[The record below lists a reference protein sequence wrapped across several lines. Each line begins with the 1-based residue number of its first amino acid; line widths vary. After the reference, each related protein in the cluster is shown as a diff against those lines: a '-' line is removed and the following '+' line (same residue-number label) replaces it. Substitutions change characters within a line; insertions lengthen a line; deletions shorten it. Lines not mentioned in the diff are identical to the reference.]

1 MTTTTS
7 SSSSGLKSY
16 INERRAIKMKSTV
29 GAVDYFKTSI
39 DDPKSINELMEK
51 ALAVGVTYHMK
62 RVKAAREKF
71 ERQKKLAKQ
80 ATETKTVVKPT
91 LATVSET
98 RVMTAAKAEFEGRV
112 TQIIDEN
119 MVSSVEVSTTTLN
132 RERSLSPRPM
142 QDKQCQTSTL
152 DELFN
157 EMMANRD
164 KAKSSRPSFVRRCF
178 SCSRSETTSSIN
190 TTINK
195 WTTNFLL
202 LKFVIWKI
210 KKKRTIQVSI
220 NLKIPIV
227 E

>member
-51 ALAVGVTYHMK
+51 ALAVGVAYHMK
-62 RVKAAREKF
+62 RVKAAREKL
-71 ERQKKLAKQ
+71 ERQKKLTKQ
-80 ATETKTVVKPT
+80 KTETATETKTVAKPT

-98 RVMTAAKAEFEGRV
+98 HVMTTAKAEFEGRV

-119 MVSSVEVSTTTLN
+119 MVSSVEVSTTTLS
-132 RERSLSPRPM
+132 RERSLSPRPHVPM

-157 EMMANRD
+157 EMMVNRD

-178 SCSRSETTSSIN
+178 SCSRSDTTSSIS

-195 WTTNFLL
+195 
-202 LKFVIWKI
+202 
-210 KKKRTIQVSI
+210 
-220 NLKIPIV
+220 
-227 E
+227 

>member
-1 MTTTTS
+1 MNTTLSDDMTTTTS

-51 ALAVGVTYHMK
+51 ALAVGVAYHMK
-62 RVKAAREKF
+62 RVKTAREKF

-80 ATETKTVVKPT
+80 AMETKTVTKPT

-98 RVMTAAKAEFEGRV
+98 RVMAAAKAEFEGRV
-112 TQIIDEN
+112 TQTIDEN
-119 MVSSVEVSTTTLN
+119 IVSSVEVSTTTLS
-132 RERSLSPRPM
+132 RERSLSPKPHVSM
-142 QDKQCQTSTL
+142 QDKQCQTNTW
-152 DELFN
+152 DELCN
-157 EMMANRD
+157 EMMANKD

-178 SCSRSETTSSIN
+178 SCSRSDTTSSIS

-195 WTTNFLL
+195 
-202 LKFVIWKI
+202 
-210 KKKRTIQVSI
+210 
-220 NLKIPIV
+220 
-227 E
+227 